1 MERPLKVTK
10 AWLEDNWRLSLVI
23 IAGVGAVSLLLLFRL
38 GSLVHGLS
46 DSEFALQQ
54 GIAHNSLSPIHL
66 LRDPINLPYN
76 LGLYVMQF
84 SPFSGPT
91 TVRLV
96 GAIFGLMGAIGFFY
110 ILRKWYTM
118 RMAIIGTT
126 LFTTSSWFLHAAR
139 YASPEASY
147 LLLPILIAGVIYIQS
162 KARKH
167 LVLLLVTILGLLCLY
182 IPGMIWFLFA
192 AVFLQRH
199 VIFRSLRLQPLW
211 FQITIGLTAILLLI
225 PLVVMVAWPLGES
238 TQNILSLMGL
248 PTHIPSLVTIV
259 KNIAH
264 ILGNIFVY
272 NIQGPLYVPGHLP
285 LLSAGTAAL
294 AVIGLFQFIVHFR
307 LARTQLI
314 VLVGL
319 LGTILISLGG
329 PVALVLLLPF
339 LYLVIVEGLK
349 WLLERWLQVFP
360 RNPLA
365 RGFGITIVIVLVGV
379 TSFYHLN
386 RYFLAWGHSPET
398 RVVFNKVP

>member
-1 MERPLKVTK
+1 MERPLKVFR
-10 AWLEDNWRLSLVI
+10 AWLTDNWRLLLTILIGIGS
-23 IAGVGAVSLLLLFRL
+23 VSFLLLFKL

-54 GIAHNSLSPIHL
+54 GIAHNSLSLQHL
-66 LRDPINLPYN
+66 VRDPINLPYN
-76 LGLYVMQF
+76 LGLYIMQF

-91 TVRLV
+91 TVRLT
-96 GAIFGLMGAIGFFY
+96 GAVFGLLGAIGFFY
-110 ILRKWYTM
+110 ILRKWYTL

-126 LFTTSSWFLHAAR
+126 LFATSSWFLHAAR

-167 LVLLLVTILGLLCLY
+167 LVLLLVTILGLLSLY
-182 IPGMIWFLFA
+182 IPGMIWFLLA
-192 AVFLQRH
+192 ALFLQRH

-211 FQITIGLTAILLLI
+211 FQLTIGFISIVLLV
-225 PLVVMVAWPLGES
+225 PLVAMIVWPLGES

-248 PTHIPSLVTIV
+248 PTHLPSMIV
-259 KNIAH
+259 VLKNIAH
-264 ILGNIFVY
+264 IIGNIFIY
-272 NIQGPLYVPGHLP
+272 NVQGPLYVPGHLP
-285 LLSAGTAAL
+285 LLSAATGAL
-294 AVIGLFQFIVHFR
+294 AVIGLVQFILHFR

-339 LYLVIVEGLK
+339 LYLVVIEGLK

-365 RGFGITIVIVLVGV
+365 RGFGVGMVIILIGA

-386 RYFLAWGHSPET
+386 RYYLAWGHSPET
-398 RVVFNKVP
+398 RAVFNKVP

>member
-1 MERPLKVTK
+1 MERSLKVTQ
-10 AWLEDNWRLSLVI
+10 AWFADNWRLILVI
-23 IAGVGAVSLLLLFRL
+23 LAGISAVSTMLLFKL

-46 DSEFALQQ
+46 DSEFSLQQ
-54 GIAHNSLSPIHL
+54 SIAHNSLSLEHL
-66 LRDPINLPYN
+66 IRDPINLPYN

-84 SPFSGPT
+84 SPFHGPS
-91 TVRLV
+91 TVRLT
-96 GAIFGLMGAIGFFY
+96 GAVFGLLGAIGFFY
-110 ILRKWYTM
+110 ILRKWYTL
-118 RMAIIGTT
+118 RMAMLGTA
-126 LFTTSSWFLHAAR
+126 LFATSSWFLHSAR
-139 YASPEASY
+139 FASPEASY
-147 LLLPILIAGVIYIQS
+147 LLLPLLIAGVIYIQA

-167 LVLLLVTILGLLCLY
+167 LVLFLITVLGLLCLY
-182 IPGMIWFLFA
+182 IPGMIWFLVA
-192 AVFLQRH
+192 AIFLQRH

-211 FQITIGLTAILLLI
+211 FQLTIAVTAIVLLI
-225 PLVVMVAWPLGES
+225 PLVTMVVWPLGEN
-238 TQNILSLMGL
+238 TRNILSIMGL
-248 PTHIPSLVTIV
+248 PTHIPSLVDIL

-285 LLSAGTAAL
+285 LLSAGTSAL
-294 AVIGLFQFIVHFR
+294 ALIGLFQFIVHFR

-319 LGTILISLGG
+319 LGTVLISFGG

-339 LYLVIVEGLK
+339 LYLLVIEGLK

-365 RGFGITIVIVLVGV
+365 RGFGVVIVVVFVCV

-398 RVVFNKVP
+398 RAVFNKVP